1 MTLHGP
7 AGLRASRASAHSNIA
22 LCKYWGKREGA
33 TPGLNLPAT
42 GSLSLTLDA
51 LYTQTEV
58 AAGAD
63 DRFELDGHTLVDD
76 AARKVFAHL
85 DLLWRAAG
93 NAGAR
98 PTAHVRSTNHLPT
111 AAGLASSASGFAA
124 LTLAGMAAFGGSLDR
139 GPLAALARMGSG
151 SAARSLWGGFV
162 RLDRGNRPDGADCV
176 ARPLFGQDHWDV
188 RLVVVQT
195 TAGRKPIGSTA
206 GMERS
211 RLTSPYYG
219 AWVEGSEA
227 DLERAQKAL
236 AARDLTAL
244 GAVVEHS
251 CFKMHACMLGSSPPF
266 SYWNGTTMEV
276 TRAVWSERAAGL
288 EGYATIDAGP
298 HVKVL
303 CAAADAPR
311 WAERLGAVAGVV
323 AVQTCA
329 PGPDARV
336 EVVA

>member
-1 MTLHGP
+1 MSMKT
-7 AGLRASRASAHSNIA
+7 ARASAHSNIA

-58 AAGAD
+58 APGAD
-63 DRFELDGHTLVDD
+63 DRFELDGRHLVDD

-85 DLLWRAAG
+85 DRLWNAAG
-93 NAGAR
+93 RSGTR
-98 PTAHVRSTNHLPT
+98 PHALVRSTNHLPT

-124 LTLAGMAAFGGSLDR
+124 LTLAGMAAFGGALDR
-139 GPLAALARMGSG
+139 GPLSALARMGSG

-176 ARPLFGQDHWDV
+176 ARPLFAQDHWDV

-195 TAGRKPIGSTA
+195 TKGSKPIGSTA

-211 RLTSPYYG
+211 RTTSPFY
-219 AWVEGSEA
+219 APWVEASEA
-227 DLERAQKAL
+227 DLDRAEAAL
-236 AARDLTAL
+236 AVRDMSAL
-244 GAVVEHS
+244 GAIVEHS
-251 CFKMHACMLGSSPPF
+251 CFKMHACMLASSPPF

-276 TRAVWSERAAGL
+276 VRAVWSERAAGL

-298 HVKVL
+298 HVKVF
-303 CAAADAPR
+303 CAAADAPK
-311 WAERLGAVAGVV
+311 WAERLGSMPGVL

-329 PGPDARV
+329 PGPDAHV
-336 EVVA
+336 EVVG